1 MKKEKPQNYHH
12 GDLRSALIEA
22 AVEMINKQ
30 GVEQVTMRGLSEWVG
45 VSRTAAYRHFNDKVD
60 LLTATA
66 IEGFRQFSSA
76 LRATRVDDSVEALIR
91 FRNMGKAYIQ
101 FAVTK
106 PAYYRLM
113 FGDVVMQ
120 DSDAL
125 IIVSAEAFSE
135 LVMMLQALQQM
146 TLIKTEDLQMQA
158 TFVWSLMHGLASLL
172 IDKKLTFEQEDMAAF
187 MEFLDQK
194 ISAALID

>member
-1 MKKEKPQNYHH
+1 MKKEKTQNYHH

-22 AVEMINKQ
+22 AVDMINQQ
-30 GVEQVTMRGLSEWVG
+30 GVERITMRGLSAWVG

-66 IEGFRQFSSA
+66 IEGFKQFSSA
-76 LRATRVDDSVEALIR
+76 LRTARVDDSVDGLIR
-91 FRNMGKAYIQ
+91 FRNMGQAYIQ

-125 IIVSAEAFSE
+125 LIASDEAFSE
-135 LVMMLQALQQM
+135 LVMMLQILQQM
-146 TLIKTEDLQMQA
+146 ALIKTEDLQMQA

-172 IDKKLTFEQEDMAAF
+172 IDKKLTFEQEEMAAF
-187 MEFLDQK
+187 MGFLDQK
-194 ISAALID
+194 ISAALLD